1 MWHGGRNGFQ
11 MRLLSDYYILT
22 SAVYTCVLIS
32 TITVLRIQVVTLK
45 PAHIWSCAST
55 VIRVHLMSTPL
66 CTLHQI
72 WLIDLRRF
80 QCYDPKPAV
89 YAMLVLVR
97 AKWLS
102 SSTRPADARTKPAKK
117 TKQKKNLT
125 PDCFVHCKHTTC
137 RYPPDLRR
145 NARRWLRP
153 PGSRN
158 PDGFPPC
165 SQLQHGLST
174 PELQPA
180 DKPADR
186 TALRGTETLMDHKGC
201 SWTHRRS
208 ANRYHLW
215 LTAGR
220 PGVDWP
226 AVREDERRS
235 WRKASTVQGRNNM
248 GGGTS
253 PHRLPN
259 PPYTYLVKD
268 CKSSLTLRRRKKE
281 NMHIVYFFCKWNW
294 ITITISLW
302 C

>member
-22 SAVYTCVLIS
+22 STVYTCVLIS

-117 TKQKKNLT
+117 KTKKL
-125 PDCFVHCKHTTC
+125 D
-137 RYPPDLRR
+137 
-145 NARRWLRP
+145 ARLFRSLQTHDVSIP
-153 PGSRN
+153 TGSSAK
-158 PDGFPPC
+158 C
-165 SQLQHGLST
+165 SS
-174 PELQPA
+174 
-180 DKPADR
+180 
-186 TALRGTETLMDHKGC
+186 M
-201 SWTHRRS
+201 
-208 ANRYHLW
+208 
-215 LTAGR
+215 
-220 PGVDWP
+220 
-226 AVREDERRS
+226 
-235 WRKASTVQGRNNM
+235 AS
-248 GGGTS
+248 
-253 PHRLPN
+253 
-259 PPYTYLVKD
+259 
-268 CKSSLTLRRRKKE
+268 SSR
-281 NMHIVYFFCKWNW
+281 
-294 ITITISLW
+294 
-302 C
+302 